1 MNVST
6 LRKKSS
12 AVIEESGAR
21 VRKTA
26 SAPAHRSAH
35 AAKAAPK
42 VTVAKKSEKAE
53 KIEAAPKSEPMKLV
67 EAPKPPRRANAPQ
80 ILPSSRRRR
89 DTAAR
94 PSSMRAPNEAPLRP
108 PTEGNGEGAE
118 EEMDLGSEK
127 AEPSMEDLASEMQAP
142 PLELEVRGKKPEDE
156 ASGDSML
163 SRYFRE
169 MATHAVMTHAEEVA
183 AAIDVEKCEANQWIA
198 VLSYSKVF
206 DHLIAGLEKDWAEH
220 AGCPELAEVKK
231 REKSMA
237 PLRAMPK
244 NKRDKKTEKAL
255 EKWNA
260 LLFDLGKKVRM
271 ADGDRLWIERAEED
285 AKRLGAMSLDDK
297 VADEDSS
304 GHASIEPTREYK
316 QYLER
321 VDAARN
327 ASLRAK
333 NKFVKANL
341 RLVVSIARRYNRGR
355 LPLIDLIQ
363 EGNIGLM
370 KAVERFDHTRGYRF
384 STYASWWIRHAIS
397 RALADK
403 GRAVRIP
410 VHMLDTYNRVMRA
423 TQTIIA
429 RTGREPLTE
438 ELEKETG
445 IPAEKLERVK
455 GFWAETPFSLD
466 RPVGDEDGRK
476 FIDFL
481 QEENVPTPYDNI
493 VSAKWH
499 DEVRRL
505 LENLT
510 PIESRIIRWR
520 FGLDDED
527 ELTLKEIGDKYN
539 LSRERI
545 RQLQEQALG
554 KMRKQMK
561 E

>member
-1 MNVST
+1 MTKDRNPRATKAGSRETGMNVST
-6 LRKKSS
+6 LRKSKS
-12 AVIEESGAR
+12 ATAPAEDR
-21 VRKTA
+21 VRKTT
-26 SAPAHRSAH
+26 SMPAQRTAH
-35 AAKAAPK
+35 AAAKVAP
-42 VTVAKKSEKAE
+42 
-53 KIEAAPKSEPMKLV
+53 APVLV
-67 EAPKPPRRANAPQ
+67 EAPKPPHVRRANAPQ

-89 DTAAR
+89 DSNAR
-94 PSSMRAPNEAPLRP
+94 PAMSMRAPNEAPLRP
-108 PTEGNGEGAE
+108 PTAE
-118 EEMDLGSEK
+118 SVAPRSGMDADEVEFEK
-127 AEPSMEDLASEMQAP
+127 AEPSLADLTEEISAPVLEEKRVEDP
-142 PLELEVRGKKPEDE
+142 
-156 ASGDSML
+156 SGDSML
-163 SRYFRE
+163 TRYFRE
-169 MATHAVMTHAEEVA
+169 MAVHAVMTHQQEVA
-183 AAIDVEKCEANQWIA
+183 AAIAVEKAEANQWVA
-198 VLSYSKVF
+198 VFSHAPSFEHMVACF
-206 DHLIAGLEKDWAEH
+206 EKDYAEH
-220 AGCPELAEVKK
+220 STILELAEAKK
-231 REKSMA
+231 LQQQIATLKPVAKGKKE
-237 PLRAMPK
+237 P
-244 NKRDKKTEKAL
+244 KTEKLLA
-255 EKWNA
+255 KWNNH
-260 LLFDLGKKVRM
+260 LFELGKKLRI
-271 ADGDRLWIERAEED
+271 ADSDRLFIEHVENEAR
-285 AKRLGAMSLDDK
+285 RLGQTELDDE
-297 VADEDSS
+297 VEDEQS
-304 GHASIEPTREYK
+304 GGHGSVEMTRDYK
-316 QYLER
+316 KYLER
-321 VDAARN
+321 VDAARS
-327 ASLRAK
+327 AALRSK
-333 NKFVKANL
+333 NKFVAANL

-505 LENLT
+505 LEGLT